1 MSREGERLPEKSP
14 GNGDGVI
21 YPLPLASHEDVV
33 KNQAA
38 FIETLRQFHSK
49 MRTRFMI
56 PVLGGKELDLHLLYT
71 EVTNRGGLE
80 KVIGDRKWKDVIAA
94 FNFPPTTTSASF
106 VLRKYYISLLHHY
119 EQVYFFRTK
128 GPLVPPAVPLPV
140 KSPSSGPA
148 SNGESDSMHQ
158 LIKKQR
164 RRSSSNV
171 QIGVSCSFAAPVNL
185 PAPVIGKIDG
195 KFDHGYLVT
204 VNLGTATLRGVL
216 YHPMPVSSAAPVE
229 RESFLAA
236 GSSPRRRRRRKKG
249 SRWSDPGH
257 PKPNRSA
264 YNFFFKEK
272 HAKLKLLY
280 PHREREFSKM
290 IGESWN
296 KLTEEERLVYQDC
309 GLQDKERYR
318 REMQEYR
325 ERLKLLRPADMP
337 ERESNAGLMSNEGGE
352 IECDG
357 RGCNVKEGGGSAT
370 LALL

>member
-21 YPLPLASHEDVV
+21 YPLPLAFHEDVV

-128 GPLVPPAVPLPV
+128 GPLVPP
-140 KSPSSGPA
+140 
-148 SNGESDSMHQ
+148 
-158 LIKKQR
+158 
-164 RRSSSNV
+164 
-171 QIGVSCSFAAPVNL
+171 AAPVNL